1 LSVFS
6 GGENREKHW
15 RIPGLPAIPFPTMTD
30 GITHFPELQLNFT
43 EGRVLGCLL
52 EKEATTPA
60 YYPLTLNSLQAACN
74 QSSNRNPVTAIE
86 ESAIEKALVGL
97 RLKGLA
103 VQVQAAGARSLK
115 YKHTLPRILDLDSAQ
130 AAVLTVLLLRGTQ
143 TAGEIKQRCERMHE
157 FAGIEAVEETIQWF
171 IEYPHGALVERH
183 PSGAGRRVETY
194 SHLLGGAAAGDF
206 VAGPEAVAV
215 LELEEEQLWRNRME
229 QKVRELQT
237 SVEELTALVHHLRTE
252 LGAE

>member
-1 LSVFS
+1 LS
-6 GGENREKHW
+6 
-15 RIPGLPAIPFPTMTD
+15 
-30 GITHFPELQLNFT
+30 FT

-74 QSSNRNPVTAIE
+74 QSSNRYPVTQLE

-103 VQVQAAGARSLK
+103 IQLHAAGARSLK
-115 YKHTLPRILDLDSAQ
+115 YKHSLPQVLDLDAAQ
-130 AAVLTVLLLRGTQ
+130 TAILTVLLLRGTQ

-157 FAGIEAVEETIQWF
+157 FASIEAVEEALQWF
-171 IEYPHGALVERH
+171 IEYPHGPLVVRH
-183 PSGAGRRVETY
+183 PSGSGRRVETY
-194 SHLLGGAAAGDF
+194 AHLLGGAPAGD
-206 VAGPEAVAV
+206 AAALTEAAATIV
-215 LELEEEQLWRNRME
+215 ELEEEQIWRSRME
-229 QKVRELQT
+229 RKVQDLHA
-237 SVEELTALVHHLRTE
+237 SVEDLTAMVHHLRSE

>member
-1 LSVFS
+1 MS
-6 GGENREKHW
+6 GGSELRKTFAG
-15 RIPGLPAIPFPTMTD
+15 RPGAGIFFVTMMEGT
-30 GITHFPELQLNFT
+30 THFPELQLNFT

-86 ESAIEKALVGL
+86 EPAIEKALVGL

-115 YKHTLPRILDLDSAQ
+115 YKHTLHRILDLDSAQ

-157 FAGIEAVEETIQWF
+157 FASIEAVEETLQWF
-171 IEYPHGALVERH
+171 LEYPHGALVERH

-194 SHLLGGAAAGDF
+194 THLLGGVPAADAI
-206 VAGPEAVAV
+206 VSPEAVAV
-215 LELEEEQLWRNRME
+215 VELEEEQLWRNRME
-229 QKVRELQT
+229 RKLRDLQDK
-237 SVEELTALVHHLRTE
+237 VEELTALVHHLRAE

>member
-1 LSVFS
+1 V
-6 GGENREKHW
+6 EKDW
-15 RIPGLPAIPFPTMTD
+15 RKRLGAGIPIATMTE
-30 GITHFPELQLNFT
+30 GPNHFPEIQLNFT
-43 EGRVLGCLL
+43 ESRVLGCLL
-52 EKEATTPA
+52 EKESTTPA

-74 QSSNRNPVTAIE
+74 QSSNRNPVTALE
-86 ESAIEKALVGL
+86 EAAIEKALVGL

-115 YKHTLPRILDLDSAQ
+115 YKHTLARVLDLDSAQ

-157 FAGIEAVEETIQWF
+157 FASIEAIEETIEWF

-183 PSGAGRRVETY
+183 PSGAGRRVETFT
-194 SHLLGGAAAGDF
+194 HLLGGAPAAELMASPD
-206 VAGPEAVAV
+206 AVAMV
-215 LELEEEQLWRNRME
+215 ELEEEQLWRNRME
-229 QKVRELQT
+229 QKVRELQ
-237 SVEELTALVHHLRTE
+237 SHVDELSALVRTLRVD